1 MVDGPGEAVEGS
13 GKIVGGSGWVVD
25 AGLWDAEGTDDGLGD
40 SVGVGL
46 GEVSGG
52 SSGLVDVGVCGDDVG
67 TCTSVSTDIRFI
79 VAILG
84 HYSFGSIGKGSSF
97 RAWITVKISE

>member
-25 AGLWDAEGTDDGLGD
+25 AGLWDAEATDDGLGD

-67 TCTSVSTDIRFI
+67 TCTSVSTDICFI
-79 VAILG
+79 VAIWV
-84 HYSFGSIGKGSSF
+84 ITAKG
-97 RAWITVKISE
+97 VKKGNSVCMCM